1 MYNGAKS
8 TNLNKG
14 YILFHLLW
22 LPLSPPPQEKC
33 LQETEKQFKE
43 VSEAAGKAQRGHAA
57 LVGQVDK
64 FRALSE
70 THKHKSNGLETQLV
84 ALRKVG
90 PWWAGGNHF

>member
-1 MYNGAKS
+1 M
-8 TNLNKG
+8 TT
-14 YILFHLLW
+14 II
-22 LPLSPPPQEKC
+22 PPPQEKC
-33 LQETEKQFKE
+33 LQETEKRFKE

-90 PWWAGGNHF
+90 SRWPGGNHL